1 MLTPSS
7 YIFSIDVF
15 DFAPFKYMLNEMFRF
30 FDKLWIEF
38 MIRNTV
44 EIPQIL
50 RRVDW
55 FWKDETLSLHKERL
69 DALARRV
76 EIGHLFTGSW
86 IGNKCSRFKH
96 SSATLL

>member
-15 DFAPFKYMLNEMFRF
+15 DFAPFKYVLKEMLRF
-30 FDKLWIEF
+30 FDKIWIDLL
-38 MIRNTV
+38 IRITV

-50 RRVDW
+50 RRVDG

-69 DALARRV
+69 DALARHV
-76 EIGHLFTGSW
+76 EIGHLFTGFW
-86 IGNKCSRFKH
+86 IGN
-96 SSATLL
+96 TY